1 MSFNSSLLSRKLAN
15 LFVSLFFLE
24 LINVIRGRLMDSKL
38 FVDRFLMANLSIVK
52 FSEKKRPKQNLNF
65 QISVDWPFVCVCV
78 CVLVLSGQKFQ
89 N

>member
-1 MSFNSSLLSRKLAN
+1 
-15 LFVSLFFLE
+15 
-24 LINVIRGRLMDSKL
+24 MDSKL

-78 CVLVLSGQKFQ
+78 CLLVLSGQKFQ